1 MRWMHLRFRAPMAAF
16 GGEIVDAH
24 GVIRNVP
31 AQSMLTGLLANAMGW
46 KRSMRAEHEALQ
58 GRIVF
63 GAVWERD
70 IGLSRMVDYQTAQLG
85 KNDRVWT
92 TRGVPAGRDGGAAT
106 YDGAHQ
112 RWRDYYADVRL
123 SVVLRLEHAE
133 ASPTMEE
140 LQAALERPARPLFIG
155 RKCCLPSSP
164 IFKGWVKAPSARE
177 ALETVA
183 PAGSAGLFASWPVAE
198 GTNGS
203 NRVTTVTDERNWIS
217 GLHGGGR
224 EVCEGSIASS
234 QKET

>member
-1 MRWMHLRFRAPMAAF
+1 MRWMHLRLRAPMAAF

-31 AQSMLTGLLANAMGW
+31 AQSMLTGLLANALGW
-46 KRSMRAEHEALQ
+46 DRSMRAEHQALQ
-58 GRIVF
+58 DRIVF

-85 KNDRVWT
+85 KDDRAWT
-92 TRGVPAGRDGGAAT
+92 TRRVPAGRAGGAKT
-106 YDGAHQ
+106 YEGAHQ
-112 RWRDYYADVRL
+112 RWREYHTDLRL
-123 SVVLRLEHAE
+123 SLVLRLEHLE
-133 ASPTMEE
+133 ASPTMGE
-140 LQAALERPARPLFIG
+140 LQASLDRPARPLFIG

-183 PAGSAGLFASWPVAE
+183 PAGSVGLFASWPVAE
-198 GTNGS
+198 GTDGS
-203 NRVTTVTDERNWIS
+203 NRTTTVTDERNWIS

-224 EVCEGSIASS
+224 EVCEGPIASS
-234 QKET
+234 REEP